1 MNLADII
8 GALIVLTLIIWG
20 AKKGFV
26 KSVFSLGSLILSL
39 ILALSLYPVVTD
51 FLEDSVVGDYV
62 RLNVF
67 QAFDEKED
75 DDITAEEAGDTL
87 NLPGSF
93 QKTVSD
99 AIDQATETVK
109 ESLADTMA
117 NLALKILGILIVF
130 LLTKIILWLLSVLLN
145 AVAKLPVIRTAN
157 KLLGG
162 ITGAIYGVLILY
174 LILALLTFTTAIKTF
189 NKPTQLVL
197 ESKYISSMYH
207 QNIILDFLK

>member
-145 AVAKLPVIRTAN
+145 AVAQLPVIRTAN